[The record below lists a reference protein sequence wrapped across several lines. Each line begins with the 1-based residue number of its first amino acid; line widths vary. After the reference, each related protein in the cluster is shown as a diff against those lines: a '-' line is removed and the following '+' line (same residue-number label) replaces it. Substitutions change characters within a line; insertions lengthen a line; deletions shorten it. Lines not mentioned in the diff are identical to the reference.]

1 MYMEADDECD
11 SDSDSED
18 HVTEA
23 EALACVKHVTFVV
36 KSPPYDV
43 YKLTHVR
50 ATRPLKH
57 FIFLMFA
64 IGSSAAFHHAALGE
78 RCASRPEHRVCHF
91 VRRASHV
98 QNIPSYKL

>member
-50 ATRPLKH
+50 ATRP
-57 FIFLMFA
+57 
-64 IGSSAAFHHAALGE
+64 
-78 RCASRPEHRVCHF
+78 
-91 VRRASHV
+91 
-98 QNIPSYKL
+98 